1 MLRLSRYLLE
11 RVPAAAGISS
21 ITIMHPRTVQPLL
34 LSNFVPLP
42 RRLSNLKHLPLSLVT
57 CTQFRLM
64 ENEKFERERD
74 RMKRSRQ
81 QRKLLEMLGRE
92 KEQLQQQLS
101 YVHEGPHARR
111 ERQLEQKMRRLNEDI
126 ETNQKLLDIEKTNL
140 WELEGHIRKLQKE
153 IDRLRAN
160 QVTDSRYKDNILKM
174 QKDVVKLENRL
185 EVANKKAGVVMA
197 ENADLRQVID
207 HMLQER
213 CVGPFDFD

>member
-1 MLRLSRYLLE
+1 MAFHE
-11 RVPAAAGISS
+11 
-21 ITIMHPRTVQPLL
+21 
-34 LSNFVPLP
+34 
-42 RRLSNLKHLPLSLVT
+42 
-57 CTQFRLM
+57 
-64 ENEKFERERD
+64 D

-81 QRKLLEMLGRE
+81 QRKVLEMLGRE

-101 YVHEGPHARR
+101 YVHEGPHARM
-111 ERQLEQKMRRLNEDI
+111 ERQQEQKMRRLNEDI

-140 WELEGHIRKLQKE
+140 WELEGHIKKLQKE

-185 EVANKKAGVVMA
+185 EVANKKAGLVMT

-213 CVGPFDFD
+213 CVRLFDFD

>member
-1 MLRLSRYLLE
+1 
-11 RVPAAAGISS
+11 
-21 ITIMHPRTVQPLL
+21 MHPRTVQPLL

-42 RRLSNLKHLPLSLVT
+42 RRLSNLKHLPSSLVT

>member
-1 MLRLSRYLLE
+1 
-11 RVPAAAGISS
+11 
-21 ITIMHPRTVQPLL
+21 
-34 LSNFVPLP
+34 
-42 RRLSNLKHLPLSLVT
+42 
-57 CTQFRLM
+57 
-64 ENEKFERERD
+64 
-74 RMKRSRQ
+74 MKRSRQ

-126 ETNQKLLDIEKTNL
+126 ETNQRLLDIEKTNL

>member
-1 MLRLSRYLLE
+1 
-11 RVPAAAGISS
+11 
-21 ITIMHPRTVQPLL
+21 MHPRTVQPLL

-42 RRLSNLKHLPLSLVT
+42 RRRRLSNLKHLPSSLVT